1 MYACTFFPVTYFLRD
16 FLFQSIP
23 LSSCSTRSTGRGAAK
38 LWLKIILIE
47 IIIIMNVGTVIY
59 LMIETRTGVRVKR
72 LR

>member
-23 LSSCSTRSTGRGAAK
+23 LSSSSTCSTGRGAAK
-38 LWLKIILIE
+38 LRLEIILMKIIT
-47 IIIIMNVGTVIY
+47 MGVGTVIY
-59 LMIETRTGVRVKR
+59 LMIEARSGVRVKR